1 MAPPTPA
8 AASTRPRTAL
18 TIAGSDSGG
27 GAGVQADLKTFLD
40 HRVYGM
46 SVITAITAQNTRGV
60 TGVWP
65 VPADGIR
72 GQLEAVFAD
81 LPVDAVKIG
90 MLGDVATIEAVAT
103 FLEALPVRPPIVLDP
118 VMVAKGGAALL
129 HTDAVSALRARLVP
143 LATLV
148 TPNVPETE
156 ALGDLG
162 GATVLYKGG
171 HAEGDIVVD
180 RLVGPGLDVE
190 WRHPRVASR
199 NTHGTGCTLSSAIT
213 AGLARGL
220 SLEEACARGVTY
232 VSGLLVAAVES
243 LGGGH
248 GPLLHGLG
256 DR

>member
-1 MAPPTPA
+1 MRPP
-8 AASTRPRTAL
+8 TRPRTAL

-27 GAGVQADLKTFLD
+27 GAGIQADLKTFLD

-46 SVITAITAQNTRGV
+46 SVVTAITAQNTRGV

-65 VPADGIR
+65 VPAEAIR
-72 GQLEAVFAD
+72 AQLVAVFAD

-90 MLGDVATIEAVAT
+90 MLGDAVTIGVVADFLAT
-103 FLEALPVRPPIVLDP
+103 LPSCPPIVLDP
-118 VMVAKGGAALL
+118 VMIAKGGASLL
-129 HTDAVSALRARLVP
+129 HADAVAALRERLVP

-148 TPNVPETE
+148 TPNVPEAE

-171 HAEGDIVVD
+171 HAEGDVVID
-180 RLVGPGLDVE
+180 RLVGPGFE
-190 WRHPRVASR
+190 GPGGERAWHHPRVISR
-199 NTHGTGCTLSSAIT
+199 NTHGTGCTLSSAIA

-220 SLEEACARGVTY
+220 PLSDACDQGIAY
-232 VSGLLVAAVES
+232 VSGLLVASVES
-243 LGGGH
+243 LGSGH

>member
-1 MAPPTPA
+1 MRPP
-8 AASTRPRTAL
+8 TRPRTAL

-27 GAGVQADLKTFLD
+27 GAGIQADLKTFLD

-46 SVITAITAQNTRGV
+46 SVITAVTAQNTRGV

-65 VPADGIR
+65 VTPEGIR
-72 GQLEAVFAD
+72 AQLAAVFAD

-90 MLGDVATIEAVAT
+90 MLGDAVTIGIVAD
-103 FLEALPVRPPIVLDP
+103 FLASLPARPPIVLDP
-118 VMVAKGGAALL
+118 VMIAKGGASLL
-129 HTDAVSALRARLVP
+129 HADAVAALRERLVP

-148 TPNVPETE
+148 TPNVPEAE

-171 HAEGDIVVD
+171 HAEGDVVID
-180 RLVGPGLDVE
+180 RLVGPGFE
-190 WRHPRVASR
+190 RAWHHPRVTSR
-199 NTHGTGCTLSSAIT
+199 NTHGTGCTLSSAI
-213 AGLARGL
+213 AARLARGVPL
-220 SLEEACARGVTY
+220 PDACDQGIAY
-232 VSGLLVAAVES
+232 VSGLLVASVES
-243 LGGGH
+243 LGSGH